1 MKQLIII
8 GAGGFGREVLAWARQ
23 SLGNGEE
30 WQVKGF
36 LDDNAEAMAGLNVPA
51 PFLGRIEDHQPTPD
65 EVFVCAIGTPGIRRS
80 CFERIEQRGGRFITL
95 IHRTAIIGDEVKL
108 GAGVILCPYA
118 VVSGYNVLG
127 KGVVVN
133 MHSTVDHD
141 ACVGDWTQ
149 INCHCDLTGGVQVG
163 AEVWFSSHVALSPG
177 VRIGDRAYLGI
188 GSIILRD
195 VEADTKVFGVPARR
209 VE

>member
-23 SLGNGEE
+23 SLGYGDAWN
-30 WQVKGF
+30 VKGF
-36 LDDNAEAMAGLNVPA
+36 IDDNPEAMAGLHVPA
-51 PFLGRIEDHQPTPD
+51 PWLGRIEDHQPTAD
-65 EVFVCAIGTPGIRRS
+65 EVFVCAMGIPAMKRR
-80 CFERIEQRGGRFITL
+80 CFERIEARGGQFITL
-95 IHRTAIIGDEVKL
+95 IHRTAVVGDQVKL

-133 MHSTVDHD
+133 MHASVDHD
-141 ACVGDWTQ
+141 ANVGDWTQ
-149 INCHCDLTGGVQVG
+149 INCHCDVTGGVQVG
-163 AEVWFSSHVALSPG
+163 SEVWFSSHVAVAPRL
-177 VRIGDRAYLGI
+177 RIGDRAYLGI
-188 GSIILRD
+188 GSAILRD

>member
-1 MKQLIII
+1 MKELVII

-23 SLGNGEE
+23 SLGCGEQ
-30 WQVKGF
+30 WVIKGF
-36 LDDNAEAMAGLNVPA
+36 IDDNPDAFNGLRVPA
-51 PFLGRIEDHQPTPD
+51 TWLGRIEDHQPCEQ
-65 EVFVCAIGTPGIRRS
+65 EVFVCAIGIPAIRRR
-80 CFERIEQRGGRFITL
+80 CFERIEQRGGRFISL
-95 IHRTAIIGDEVKL
+95 IHRTAVVGDEVTL
-108 GAGVILCPYA
+108 GAGTILCPYA

-133 MHSTVDHD
+133 MHATIDHD
-141 ACVGDWTQ
+141 ASIGDWTQ
-149 INCHCDLTGGVQVG
+149 VNCHCDVTGGAQVG
-163 AEVWFSSHVALSPG
+163 SEVWFSSHVAVAPR

-188 GSIILRD
+188 GSAILRD